1 MTDLME
7 VVSRILVRWGKD
19 RYIEVDWEEEEEEK
33 KTRGEIERGRRRGG
47 IILKKRKRG
56 VMCFRD
62 AFMITV
68 STLCRRDRVGLEKEP
83 DHHLLA
89 TRLRPVHQA
98 PP

>member
-1 MTDLME
+1 ME

-47 IILKKRKRG
+47 IILKKRNRG
-56 VMCFRD
+56 VICFRD
-62 AFMITV
+62 ASLNVFMITV
-68 STLCRRDRVGLEKEP
+68 STLCRRDWVRLEKEP